1 MPIVTTMMIMA
12 LLRGGG
18 EGAGPFF
25 DPEQMRDMLRD
36 GLEGVA
42 DDELQSS
49 LAIEDEL
56 ESAMQRYRDSV
67 SSSMD
72 AYIEESSNPDTD
84 ATDLIERL
92 APLDRKR
99 ADIMMAIID
108 SRRRLIEIL
117 DGEHWD
123 KVFGNF

>member
-1 MPIVTTMMIMA
+1 MPVVTTMTIIA

-18 EGAGPFF
+18 DGDGPFF
-25 DPEQMRDMLRD
+25 DPEQMRDLLRD

-42 DDELQSS
+42 DDELQRS
-49 LAIEDEL
+49 LVIEDEI
-56 ESAMQRYRDSV
+56 ESAMQRYRASV

-84 ATDLIERL
+84 ASDPIKRL
-92 APLDRKR
+92 ASLDRER
-99 ADIMMAIID
+99 TDIMMAIID
-108 SRRRLIEIL
+108 SRRRLIEVL

-123 KVFGNF
+123 KVFG

>member
-1 MPIVTTMMIMA
+1 MPVVTTMTIIA

-18 EGAGPFF
+18 DGDGPFF
-25 DPEQMRDMLRD
+25 DPEQMRDLLRD

-42 DDELQSS
+42 DDELQRS
-49 LAIEDEL
+49 LVIEDEL
-56 ESAMQRYRDSV
+56 ESAMQRYRVSV

-84 ATDLIERL
+84 ATDLTKRL
-92 APLDRKR
+92 ASLDRER
-99 ADIMMAIID
+99 TDIMMAIID
-108 SRRRLIEIL
+108 SRRRLIEVL

-123 KVFGNF
+123 KIFG